1 VELRS
6 AQPLRPGISPTMHA
20 VELRE
25 VRKRYATTAL
35 DGVSLV
41 VPAGQVLVLLGRSG
55 SGKTTAL
62 KTVNGLVRP
71 DSGEVFALGENVA
84 RADPIALRRRIGYV
98 IQEAGLLPHLTVAEN
113 VGLVPELLGW
123 SRPRIAERVREM
135 LELVSLAPDPFA
147 DKRPRELSGGER
159 QRVGLARALCADPP
173 LLLMDEP
180 FGALDPLT
188 RRRLQNEFR
197 DLQQRL
203 RRTVLLVTHDVGE
216 AMRLADEV
224 AVMDAGRVLQR
235 GAPREIR
242 EAPAPGFVADF
253 LAAAAPE

>member
-1 VELRS
+1 VELRA
-6 AQPLRPGISPTMHA
+6 AQPLRDSSDMNA

-25 VRKRYATTAL
+25 VRKRYTTTAL
-35 DGVSLV
+35 DGVSLA
-41 VPAGQVLVLLGRSG
+41 VPTGRVLVLLGRSG

-84 RADPIALRRRIGYV
+84 RTDPIALRRRIGYV

-113 VGLVPELLGW
+113 VGLVPELLRW
-123 SRPRIAERVREM
+123 PRPRIAERIREM
-135 LELVSLAPDPFA
+135 LELVSLAPDQVA
-147 DKRPRELSGGER
+147 AKRPRELSGGER

-203 RRTVLLVTHDVGE
+203 PRTVMLVTHDVEE

-235 GAPREIR
+235 GSPGEIR